1 MKVIII
7 GAGIGGLSA
16 GIALKHLGHEVRIY
30 EQVREVRPVGAA
42 LSLWSNG
49 IKCLNYLGLGK
60 QVADLGGL
68 MDNMAYMD
76 GLSGAVMT
84 QFSLDPLVQQ
94 VGQRPY
100 PVSRAE
106 LQLMLMREFGLED
119 ISLGTKMASLAD
131 DGTTVTATFTDG
143 TTDSGDLL
151 IGADGAHSLVRT
163 HVLGFAPER
172 RYVGYVNWNGL
183 VGIDE
188 AIAPKDQW
196 TTFVGEGK
204 RASVMP
210 IAGNRF
216 YFFFDVPLPAGLP
229 NDRDSYKALLRDY
242 FRGWAPPVQRLIDA
256 IDPQTTNRVEIHDIE
271 PFMTWARGRV
281 AILGDSAHNTSPDIG
296 QGACM
301 ALEDSVILA
310 IALQTNTLGIE
321 DALVRYQNRR
331 AERAKELVL
340 RARKRCDVT
349 HGKDPEATGRWYE
362 ELRTEDGTG
371 IIRGIAS
378 NIEGGPLG

>member
-1 MKVIII
+1 MKVVII
-7 GAGIGGLSA
+7 GAGIGGLCT
-16 GIALKHLGHEVRIY
+16 GIALKQLGHEVRIY

-49 IKCLNYLGLGK
+49 IKCLNYLGLGR
-60 QVADLGGL
+60 QVAALGGM

-76 GLSGAVMT
+76 GLTGAVMT
-84 QFSLDPLVQQ
+84 QFSLAPLVQQ

-106 LQLMLMREFGLED
+106 LQLMLMDEFGLGD
-119 ISLGTKMASLAD
+119 IRLGTRMASLDD

-143 TTDSGDLL
+143 TTDSGDML

-163 HVLGFAPER
+163 HVLGEAPQR

-183 VGIDE
+183 VTIDE

-229 NDRDSYKALLRDY
+229 NEREAYRDLLGGY
-242 FRGWAPPVQRLIDA
+242 FSGWAPPVQRLIGA

-271 PFMTWARGRV
+271 PFLTWAKGRV

-301 ALEDSVILA
+301 AMEDAVVLA
-310 IALQTNTLGIE
+310 QSLRTHTLGIE

-331 AERAKELVL
+331 AERARDLVL
-340 RARKRCDVT
+340 RARRRGDVT
-349 HGKDPEATGRWYE
+349 HGKDPAAMRAWYD
-362 ELRTEDGTG
+362 ELRGEDGTN
-371 IIRGIAS
+371 IIRGIVS
-378 NIEGGPLG
+378 NIEGGPFG